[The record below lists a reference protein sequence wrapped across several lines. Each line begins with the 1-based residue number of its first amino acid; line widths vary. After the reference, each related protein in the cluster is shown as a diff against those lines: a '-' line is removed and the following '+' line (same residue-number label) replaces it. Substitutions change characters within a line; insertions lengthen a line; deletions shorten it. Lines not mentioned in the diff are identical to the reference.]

1 MRTLTSLAALT
12 ALALSPFALT
22 GCDRQSESPAQTESH
37 TEGLADAQAE
47 FFRNLATYCNQS
59 FEGTIVEDTTGNPDF
74 TSGPLIMHVM
84 RCEEGRILVP
94 FHVGE
99 NHSRTWIFT
108 TTDTGLRLK
117 HDHRQEDGSDDDLTM
132 YGGDTQ
138 SAGSA
143 TRQEFHADAHTAEL
157 LPEAATNVW
166 TVELIPG
173 ERYSYALRREGTD
186 RRFRVDFD
194 LTRPVETPPMPWG
207 WE

>member
-1 MRTLTSLAALT
+1 MKHTIAMALT
-12 ALALSPFALT
+12 GLSTVALT
-22 GCDRQSESPAQTESH
+22 GCQTNPQDR
-37 TEGLADAQAE
+37 
-47 FFRNLATYCNQS
+47 FFANLAEYCGQS

-74 TSGPLIMHVM
+74 ASGPLVMHVM

-99 NHSRTWIFT
+99 NRSRTWVFT
-108 TTDTGLRLK
+108 TTDRGLRLK
-117 HDHRQEDGSDDDLTM
+117 HDHRHEDGSDEDLTM

-138 SAGSA
+138 SSGTAS
-143 TRQEFHADAHTAEL
+143 RQEFHADAHTRAL

>member
-1 MRTLTSLAALT
+1 MNRTI
-12 ALALSPFALT
+12 ALAVAVLSVLSVAGCQSHPQDRFFA
-22 GCDRQSESPAQTESH
+22 D
-37 TEGLADAQAE
+37 LAS
-47 FFRNLATYCNQS
+47 YCGES
-59 FEGTIVEDTTGNPDF
+59 FEGTVVEDTTGNPDF
-74 TSGPLIMHVM
+74 ASGPLVMHVM
-84 RCEEGRILVP
+84 RCEDGRILVP

-99 NHSRTWIFT
+99 NRSRTWIFT

-117 HDHRQEDGSDDDLTM
+117 HDHRHEDGTDDELTM
-132 YGGDTQ
+132 YGGDTR
-138 SAGSA
+138 SAGTA
-143 TRQEFHADAHTAEL
+143 TRQEFHADAHTRAL

-194 LTRPVETPPMPWG
+194 LTRPVKTPPMPWG